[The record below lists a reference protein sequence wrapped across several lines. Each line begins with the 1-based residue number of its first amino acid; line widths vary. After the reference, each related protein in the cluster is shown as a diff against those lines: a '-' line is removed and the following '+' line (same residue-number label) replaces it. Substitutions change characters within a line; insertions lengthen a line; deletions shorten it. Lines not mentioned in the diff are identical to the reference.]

1 MLRNNYIYI
10 LVAAFILKLIFEIIF
25 GPGIL
30 ISLGILFFSLFVLLL
45 LYIAEIVLRKKEVEL
60 PPEIQVTETK
70 ETDTLIDLE
79 RLLLEGGLE
88 LKLRRVD
95 ELWQV
100 TLIRHDGSIIRIV
113 GMGVAETIM
122 DALTKAE
129 VNFLDKE

>member
-1 MLRNNYIYI
+1 MLKNNYLYI
-10 LVAAFILKLIFEIIF
+10 FVTAFILKLAFEIAI
-25 GPGIL
+25 GPGVF
-30 ISLGILFFSLFVLLL
+30 ISLGVLFFFLLGVLVLLVMERV
-45 LYIAEIVLRKKEVEL
+45 IQEKEVAL

-70 ETDTLIDLE
+70 EIDILKDLE

-95 ELWQV
+95 ESWQV

-122 DALTKAE
+122 DSLTKAE
-129 VNFLDKE
+129 VNFLEKE